1 MLKSENLSKGMKV
14 LSVILGT
21 LAGGFLWRCRG
32 ESGFGSSWGLYSVGL
47 ILLLLVWQFYGRR
60 PGMTYEKLL
69 TGAFLTGLGVTGYA
83 TVLMQAS
90 GLLNSDLPYQGEVVD
105 VSINP
110 YSGLFIMLIMGMTF
124 IPFYSFFVT
133 SLFSEKK
140 YQLRH
145 YAIAAVIFFGVSA
158 LCKLTVAHP
167 ILSAINPEQVKW
179 AALGLKDSGFHYASP
194 MKAYL
199 SHFMNRSWTQ
209 DIPFF
214 ENYYMS
220 IEHISDLF
228 GVLAVDAYALFGRK
242 DKVTCFASLIMQVFV
257 GIATTAWTSLLLV
270 SFDTGLLGAVKEPR
284 FLEKGISGWPL
295 WEFATGA
302 SVGFITMLV
311 LALLPK
317 KYTRQTRQD
326 TSPLTKKPVLNL
338 VYNTLITVFILCL
351 TPWRVIGLRVGKL
364 LYHKEILEDAN
375 PTGDIIMIAGTVIMG
390 VLMIWFLKKNLI
402 DRRTT
407 PLNIPPVSFSFVAF
421 PAYFAMCVF
430 AYFFLNRCPIAAL
443 PYSEMTSFSKALY
456 LLTGS
461 ENVETL
467 LMLVTLILIVVLYL
481 PVRKKLKG
489 SFAAK

>member
-1 MLKSENLSKGMKV
+1 MTKRENLSAGMKV

-60 PGMTYEKLL
+60 QGMTYEKLL
-69 TGAFLTGLGVTGYA
+69 TGSFLTGLGVTGYA

-105 VSINP
+105 VTINP

-133 SLFSEKK
+133 SLFSDKK
-140 YQLRH
+140 YRLRH
-145 YAIAAVIFFGVSA
+145 YAVAAVIFFGVSA

-179 AALGLKDSGFHYASP
+179 AALGLRDSGLHYTSP
-194 MKAYL
+194 MKTYL

-228 GVLAVDAYALFGRK
+228 GVLAIDAYALFGRK

-257 GIATTAWTSLLLV
+257 GIATTAWTSLMLV
-270 SFDTGLLGAVKEPR
+270 SFDTGMLADVKAPR
-284 FLEKGISGWPL
+284 FLGESGWPL

-317 KYTRQTRQD
+317 KYTKQTQQD
-326 TSPLTKKPVLNL
+326 TTPLTQKPMLNL

-351 TPWRVIGLRVGKL
+351 TPWRVIGLRIGKL
-364 LYHKEILEDAN
+364 LYHKEILADSS

-390 VLMIWFLKKNLI
+390 VLMVRFLKKNLI

-421 PAYFAMCVF
+421 PAYFAMCVL
-430 AYFFLNRCPIAAL
+430 AYFFLNRCPISQV
-443 PYSEMTSFSKALY
+443 PYAEMTSASNALY

-461 ENVETL
+461 EQIETF
-467 LMLVTLILIVVLYL
+467 LMFLTFLLIVVLYV
-481 PVRKKLKG
+481 PVRKKLKND
-489 SFAAK
+489 FAA